1 MREYLYILIIAAAV
15 TYLLTP
21 LVRRGAIAIN
31 AQHAPRSRDVHTAPT
46 PLLGGL
52 AMYGGLVAGAARR
65 RAAQLPAAGLPL
77 VAHRRRAAAGG
88 RRCSWSS
95 GIVDD
100 RWEIG
105 AISKLAG
112 QIAAGGIV
120 VWSGAYLPWIP
131 LAGRRDACCLSRT

>member
-1 MREYLYILIIAAAV
+1 MREYLFILIIAAAV

-21 LVRRGAIAIN
+21 LVRRGAIAMQR
-31 AQHAPRSRDVHTAPT
+31 AARGAGRDVHKEPT

-52 AMYGGLVAGAARR
+52 AMYGGLVRRAARR
-65 RAAQLPAAGLPL
+65 RPAQLPAAGLP
-77 VAHRRRAAAGG
+77 VRRAPVDGLLLAGG
-88 RRCSWSS
+88 LLVLI

-100 RWEIG
+100 RWGLG

-120 VWSGAYLPWIP
+120 AWSGAYLPWLP
-131 LAGRRDACCLSRT
+131 LAGQRDAAA